1 MQTTMTKPHKQ
12 DLPPV
17 PYFYRSGYLSGDFQ
31 EGTLMLE
38 GGTRMVVLPEDL
50 IQGLH
55 AALKYET
62 GRAWR
67 IVAYE
72 CGRSWG
78 GRFLQS
84 IQQEWRTYYG
94 MRFDD
99 CEYYIFENWL
109 SEYFEFLGWGKLEV
123 DFSREEEGM
132 VQFYLGDSIL
142 DELLGDFDA
151 VYVNEIFAGLLA
163 SLATWLSGRELGCL
177 EIESPQQEAERSRLI
192 CGLPD
197 RIERARR
204 ARVHDVNSEQLIKA
218 FLADQQKQQ

>member
-1 MQTTMTKPHKQ
+1 MQTQMTKPHKQ

-17 PYFYRSGYLSGDFQ
+17 PYFYRSGYLEGDFQ
-31 EGTLMLE
+31 EGTIKVE
-38 GGTRMVVLPEDL
+38 TGTRIVVLPEDL
-50 IQGLH
+50 LRGLH
-55 AALKYET
+55 AALKFET

-84 IQQEWRTYYG
+84 VQQEWRNYYG

-109 SEYFEFLGWGKLEV
+109 SEYFSFLGWGDLKI

-132 VQFYLGDSIL
+132 VQFYLRDSIL
-142 DELLGDFDA
+142 DELLEEFDA
-151 VYVNEIFAGLLA
+151 GYVNEIFAGLLA
-163 SLATWLSGRELGCL
+163 STATWLSGRELGCV
-177 EIESPQQEAERSRLI
+177 EIESPKNGADRSRFI
-192 CGLPD
+192 CGLPE
-197 RIERARR
+197 RVERARK
-204 ARVHDVNSEQLIKA
+204 ARLHDVGAQKLVKA
-218 FLADQQKQQ
+218 FLADR